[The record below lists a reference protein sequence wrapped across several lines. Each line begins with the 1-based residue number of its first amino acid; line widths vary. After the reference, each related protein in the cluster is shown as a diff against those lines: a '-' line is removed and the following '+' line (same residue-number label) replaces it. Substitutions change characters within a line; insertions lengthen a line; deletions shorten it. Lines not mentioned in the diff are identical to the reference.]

1 MKKFIAA
8 IAITVATAGV
18 AYATDASIHTQ
29 VVSAEEHKPSIMPY
43 LDLAQEDQ
51 AYVLKQDANYRIGPN
66 SVFHNKGTLSKGEII
81 ESVGR
86 ARSWVAFEKEGSVF
100 FIWEGLLN
108 PWKSWPSSTVTASE

>member
-1 MKKFIAA
+1 VKKIIAA
-8 IAITVATAGV
+8 IAIIVAAPVTSHA
-18 AYATDASIHTQ
+18 ADASIRTQ
-29 VVSAEEHKPSIMPY
+29 VLSVKEHKPSVMPY
-43 LDLAQEDQ
+43 LNLAQEDRT
-51 AYVLKQDANYRIGPN
+51 YVLKKDANYRIGPN
-66 SVFHNKGTLSKGEII
+66 SVFHHKGTLEKGEII